1 MPAVLV
7 SNPVE
12 TDGRNHMERVHQGIG
27 RAHLIVWAAT
37 ILVAC
42 GKSESRGNGY
52 SGAAGAGAA
61 FAAGGGPAGGSSGT
75 PAGGSSNNS
84 AGGSSGDASGGQSG
98 DSTAGS
104 SGGPAG
110 GTGGR
115 PDILDV
121 APSYFGFGYSSFSAT
136 RSWPPSVRESHGI
149 NWDFLYWYHLNTA
162 SDEVLPARLSEA
174 QDQGVIPVLTH
185 YQLLDRGTEAGYT
198 GNEEWDVVIQAV
210 QDAGVM
216 RAYYDNV
223 QVLMEDAA
231 DFGTYLI
238 FQTEPDSTTWLRQY
252 HTGGTS
258 DANQGAVAVAS
269 SGHPDL
275 SDLPDTIAG
284 YAQALV
290 RLRDRYAPD
299 NVYLG
304 LCLFDNENGW
314 NAEDSVTFMGSLGTE
329 FDVLFTHHVVKYE
342 TRDEGWWD
350 AYSQEDQDRFVDW
363 IETITTAT
371 GLRYIHWQTVIGAE
385 DYGLMPDYP
394 TVERISPLAEAG
406 SIANLYDLYTL
417 DGPPHSQPWHG
428 YSSSPPEDHPAY
440 NSLDRLAER
449 LGAYYQ
455 APISI
460 PR

>member
-1 MPAVLV
+1 MTAVLV
-7 SNPVE
+7 SDPVQA
-12 TDGRNHMERVHQGIG
+12 DGRNHMAEVHQGLG
-27 RAHLIVWAAT
+27 RATLIVCAAG

-42 GKSESRGNGY
+42 GSSKSEGNGN
-52 SGAAGAGAA
+52 SGAAGAGATPA
-61 FAAGGGPAGGSSGT
+61 TGGDPSAGSSGDPSGGSSGD
-75 PAGGSSNNS
+75 AS
-84 AGGSSGDASGGQSG
+84 GGSSGDASGGQG
-98 DSTAGS
+98 GGAAGG
-104 SGGPAG
+104 SGGDPSG

-121 APSYFGFGYSSFSAT
+121 VPAYFGFGYSSFSAT
-136 RSWPPSVRESHGI
+136 RSWPPTVRESHGI
-149 NWDFLYWYHLNTA
+149 RWNFLYWYHLNTA

-174 QDQGVIPVLTH
+174 QEQGVIPVLTH
-185 YQLLDRGTEAGYT
+185 YQLLDRGTDAGYT
-198 GNEEWDVVIQAV
+198 GDEEWDVVIQAV
-210 QDAGVM
+210 QDADVM
-216 RAYYDNV
+216 RGYYDNV
-223 QVLMEDAA
+223 QALMEGAA

-252 HTGGTS
+252 HTGETW
-258 DANQGAVAVAS
+258 DANNGAVAVAS

-275 SDLPDTIAG
+275 ADLPDTIAG

-314 NAEDSVTFMGSLGTE
+314 NADDSVTFMESLGTE
-329 FDVLFTHHVVKYE
+329 FDVLFTHHIVKYA

-350 AYSQEDQDRFVDW
+350 AFSQEDQDRFVEW
-363 IETITTAT
+363 IRTITTAT

-394 TVERISPLAEAG
+394 AVERISPLVDAG
-406 SIANLYDLYTL
+406 SIANLYDLYSL

-440 NSLDRLAER
+440 NSLDKLAER